1 MNDFDLIKG
10 YECSKGFGGNDKTKL
25 TVIVLFSQF
34 PFEAM
39 PSAVEFESLAVEGP
53 AAQTKNKPTSSTPPF
68 PITVPSVSLTAGVDT
83 IALETASKIL
93 HIIDR
98 YRLKRPAGA
107 AAKADEGALKFLAL
121 IYTHVKANEVVP
133 MCLPAFPF
141 KSPNSRSK
149 VLGKLP
155 DRAEELALAHLN
167 GLCLAI
173 QDIYPPGANLT
184 IISDGLVYNGT
195 HSSRDPILSPSS
207 SDILRQRV

>member
-1 MNDFDLIKG
+1 
-10 YECSKGFGGNDKTKL
+10 
-25 TVIVLFSQF
+25 
-34 PFEAM
+34 M
-39 PSAVEFESLAVEGP
+39 PSAVELESLAVEVP
-53 AAQTKNKPTSSTPPF
+53 ETQAKLNSTSSTPPL
-68 PITVPSVSLTAGVDT
+68 PVTVPSVALTTGVDAA
-83 IALETASKIL
+83 ALHTASKIL

-98 YRLKRPAGA
+98 YRLKRSVDT

-121 IYTHVKANEVVP
+121 IYTHVKAGDVVP

-141 KSPNSRSK
+141 KSPNSQSK

-184 IISDGLVYNGT
+184 IISDGLVYNGKL
-195 HSSRDPILSPSS
+195 HRRPS
-207 SDILRQRV
+207 L